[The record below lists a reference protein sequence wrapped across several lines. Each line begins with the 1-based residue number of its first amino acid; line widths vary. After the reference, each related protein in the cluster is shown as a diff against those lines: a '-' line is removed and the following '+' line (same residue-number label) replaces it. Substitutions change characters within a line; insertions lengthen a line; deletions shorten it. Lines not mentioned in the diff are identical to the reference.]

1 MILSLLRFLKWQLK
15 GQPFSSSYFI
25 LALPGP
31 PGSPRHVSYLQ
42 LLIARARHTAF
53 NVHMKIWESH
63 SCLYQQFC
71 LCAMFRA
78 RLIFQVGDVRLS
90 FLPVYIMFVI
100 LIYRVKKSCIY
111 SQVGIAAVAV
121 NENWSLV
128 LPPPAGLVGLI
139 LIFLQS
145 CNMPANEPQNR
156 SRTTWGLETVG
167 PILAV
172 AHHQLHLLLLYITLC
187 YSQQHSL
194 KSVMGRSKCQSHNCH
209 YFPTCNY

>member
-1 MILSLLRFLKWQLK
+1 MRVSFLSISAVLFVC
-15 GQPFSSSYFI
+15 
-25 LALPGP
+25 
-31 PGSPRHVSYLQ
+31 HVSSQAHISGGGCEIVFFTCIYYVC
-42 LLIARARHTAF
+42 H
-53 NVHMKIWESH
+53 
-63 SCLYQQFC
+63 
-71 LCAMFRA
+71 
-78 RLIFQVGDVRLS
+78 
-90 FLPVYIMFVI
+90 FLFIGW
-100 LIYRVKKSCIY
+100 KKSCIY

>member
-1 MILSLLRFLKWQLK
+1 MILSLLSFLKWQLK

-100 LIYRVKKSCIY
+100 LIYRVKKK
-111 SQVGIAAVAV
+111 
-121 NENWSLV
+121 
-128 LPPPAGLVGLI
+128 
-139 LIFLQS
+139 
-145 CNMPANEPQNR
+145 
-156 SRTTWGLETVG
+156 
-167 PILAV
+167 
-172 AHHQLHLLLLYITLC
+172 LHLFT
-187 YSQQHSL
+187 
-194 KSVMGRSKCQSHNCH
+194 GRNSCCSGEWELVTGSASPSWISWFDLDFFAELQYASKWA
-209 YFPTCNY
+209 TK

>member
-1 MILSLLRFLKWQLK
+1 MYKWKYESLI
-15 GQPFSSSYFI
+15 PVNISSFVCVPCFEPGSYFRWGMWDCLFYLYI
-25 LALPGP
+25 L
-31 PGSPRHVSYLQ
+31 
-42 LLIARARHTAF
+42 
-53 NVHMKIWESH
+53 
-63 SCLYQQFC
+63 C
-71 LCAMFRA
+71 
-78 RLIFQVGDVRLS
+78 LS
-90 FLPVYIMFVI
+90 FWFIGW
-100 LIYRVKKSCIY
+100 KKSCIY

>member
-1 MILSLLRFLKWQLK
+1 M
-15 GQPFSSSYFI
+15 
-25 LALPGP
+25 
-31 PGSPRHVSYLQ
+31 
-42 LLIARARHTAF
+42 
-53 NVHMKIWESH
+53 
-63 SCLYQQFC
+63 
-71 LCAMFRA
+71 
-78 RLIFQVGDVRLS
+78 RLS

-156 SRTTWGLETVG
+156 SRTT
-167 PILAV
+167 
-172 AHHQLHLLLLYITLC
+172 
-187 YSQQHSL
+187 
-194 KSVMGRSKCQSHNCH
+194 
-209 YFPTCNY
+209 